1 MNARATQHPRQFQ
14 KPVPYDEAREHLQ
27 TGDLIALRSRKGLA
41 AWLIRLVTRS
51 PYTHTGVAIWV
62 GSRLLVVETRNGPAS
77 LVPLSQYQPHDFD
90 VFTAPVDETSRVF
103 GRNVILDTLGNEIPY
118 AYGDL
123 VRIALHELLG
133 VPLPKHPPDR
143 LICSALSELV
153 YRRLGWAPQGLP
165 SIPTPRDLVTAIG
178 AAPRMEV
185 RRRG

>member
-1 MNARATQHPRQFQ
+1 MNARATQPPKPP
-14 KPVPYDEAREHLQ
+14 KPVPYAQAREHLQ

-41 AWLIRLVTRS
+41 AWLIRLITRS

-62 GSRLLVVETRNGPAS
+62 GDRLLVVETRNGPAS

-90 VFTAPVDETSRVF
+90 VFDAPVEQKQRIF
-103 GRNVILDTLGNEIPY
+103 GRDIILKALGREIPY

-133 VPLPKHPPDR
+133 VRLPKHAPDR
-143 LICSALSELV
+143 LICSALSALI
-153 YRRLGWAPQGLP
+153 YQRLGWKPQGLP
-165 SIPTPRDLVTAIG
+165 SIPTPRDLVNAIG
-178 AAPRMEV
+178 RAPRMEV